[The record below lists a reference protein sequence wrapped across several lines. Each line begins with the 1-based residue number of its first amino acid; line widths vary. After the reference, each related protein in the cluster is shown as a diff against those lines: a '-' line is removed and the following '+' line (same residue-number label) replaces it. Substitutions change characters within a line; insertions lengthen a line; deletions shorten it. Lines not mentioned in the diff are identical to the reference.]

1 MTLSRWKRTA
11 CIAGAIMF
19 FLCAPAVSRAEGE
32 QSGETAQD
40 LTDLCKIT
48 EPEGRMAR
56 RMTDGNVETYTRFSK
71 YDGVTC
77 EWGDDAPVR
86 GVYLKWYSMPETF
99 ELIELDADGGEA
111 GARTIDA
118 PLLNAYYEIGADA
131 RGLNIRSDEG
141 MELCEIAFYSEGT
154 LPEGVHDWQQPT
166 EKADILIFSAHADDE
181 FLYFGGTIPTYAGER
196 GLNVQ
201 IVYMACEERIRMD
214 EAMEG
219 LWLCGV
225 RNAPVFAGFKD
236 AYTETLE
243 AAEKRWGHDET
254 LAAIVGYIRRFKP
267 EVIVTHDL
275 EGEYGH
281 GAHRVTAHCTLE
293 AVSVAADGTQL
304 LESAERYGA
313 WQTQKLYLHL
323 YKSGAVIMDW
333 RVPLDAFDG
342 KTALKMANLAYQ
354 CHVSQQ
360 EYHKNVYDTGDYSS
374 AEFGLAYTMVGT
386 DETGGDF
393 LENIDP
399 SRLSDYVAPTPSPT
413 PEPTPT
419 PTLAPTIT
427 PSLAPETTPEP
438 AAQTASHGSLL
449 LLGVVLVLIV
459 LCITALVLLL
469 KRERRGKKRRKKG
482 AKRREN

>member
-1 MTLSRWKRTA
+1 MTLSRWKRTV
-11 CIAGAIMF
+11 CIAGAIML
-19 FLCAPAVSRAEGE
+19 FLCAPAVSRAEDE
-32 QSGETAQD
+32 ESGETAQE
-40 LTDLCKIT
+40 LTDLCTIT

-56 RMTDGNVETYTRFSK
+56 RMTDGNVETYTRFSE
-71 YDGVTC
+71 YTGVTC

-86 GVYLKWYSMPETF
+86 GVYLKWYSMPEVF
-99 ELIELDADGGEA
+99 ELTELDGEGGEIA
-111 GARTIDA
+111 TRTIDA
-118 PLLNAYYEIGADA
+118 PLLNAYYEIDADA

-141 MELCEIAFYSEGT
+141 MELCEISFYSEGT
-154 LPEGVHDWQQPT
+154 LPDGVYDWQQPA
-166 EKADILIFSAHADDE
+166 EKADILLFSAHADDE

-201 IVYMACEERIRMD
+201 IVYMACDERTRMD

-254 LAAIVGYIRRFKP
+254 LSAIVDYIRRFKP

-281 GAHRVTAHCTLE
+281 GAHRITAHCTLE
-293 AVSVAADGTQL
+293 AVSVAADGTQF
-304 LESAERYGA
+304 LESAEQYGA

-323 YKSGAVIMDW
+323 YKSGAITMDW
-333 RVPLDAFDG
+333 RVPLEAFDG
-342 KTALKMANLAYQ
+342 KTALEMANLAYQ

-386 DETGGDF
+386 DEIGGDF

-413 PEPTPT
+413 PEPTP
-419 PTLAPTIT
+419 APT
-427 PSLAPETTPEP
+427 PSPTVAPSPTPETTPETD
-438 AAQTASHGSLL
+438 AQTMDRGSLL
-449 LLGVVLVLIV
+449 LLGVVLTLIV
-459 LCITALVLLL
+459 LCAVMLVLLCR
-469 KRERRGKKRRKKG
+469 KRRGTKRRK
-482 AKRREN
+482 RRRLPPKE